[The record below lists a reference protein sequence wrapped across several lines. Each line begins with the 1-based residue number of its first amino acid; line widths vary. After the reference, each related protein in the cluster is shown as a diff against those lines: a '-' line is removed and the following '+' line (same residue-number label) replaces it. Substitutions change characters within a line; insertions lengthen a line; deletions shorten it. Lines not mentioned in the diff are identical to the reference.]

1 MRKLFLA
8 LLFVAPL
15 FAQISQLATTAD
27 GNTLLFHTNFRLQSE
42 TDLGAQGKI
51 YSAASAARTPC
62 ARGITS
68 RSKDFNAAPMA

>member
-51 YSAASAARTPC
+51 YRWQ
-62 ARGITS
+62 
-68 RSKDFNAAPMA
+68 NV